1 VDTCFEKFTS
11 FCEQA
16 FTPREGHGIWG
27 LEYAVTLRHGSKY
40 ATTPLHNALKLALG
54 DEHLFGGVYDS
65 HEHYKQK
72 VAVTSTTG
80 TAQQAVV
87 LPNYNRQEQPRAPYL
102 FEFAHK
108 KKLGLRLWEAACATS
123 AAPTYFKPFKHEMTK
138 NIYLDGALY
147 HNNPVEV
154 ASRERKLI
162 WPDVADKHPDVMLSL
177 GTGKNAVKIER
188 ELADELK
195 EDQPE
200 INYEWPKSPEIKIK
214 LKKRAWK
221 RLMPG
226 KVVKAF
232 DLLVGAILSLFF
244 LSFFLT
250 KSHLHC

>member
-1 VDTCFEKFTS
+1 METCFEKFAS
-11 FCEQA
+11 FCDQA

-54 DEHLFGGVYDS
+54 DGHLFGGVYDS
-65 HEHYKQK
+65 HERYKQK

-87 LPNYNRQEQPRAPYL
+87 VPNYNRQEQPRPPYL

-123 AAPTYFKPFKHEMTK
+123 AAPPYFKPFQHEMTK
-138 NIYLDGALY
+138 NIYFDGALY

-162 WPDVADKHPDVMLSL
+162 WPDVADKHPDIMLSL
-177 GTGKNAVKIER
+177 GTGKNVVKIER

-200 INYEWPKSPEIKIK
+200 INYQRPKSLEAMIKHK
-214 LKKRAWK
+214 GGVWT
-221 RLMPG
+221 RLMPS
-226 KVVKAF
+226 KLVKAF
-232 DLLVGAILSLFF
+232 DLVVGAILSLLF
-244 LSFFLT
+244 SFF
-250 KSHLHC
+250 KRF